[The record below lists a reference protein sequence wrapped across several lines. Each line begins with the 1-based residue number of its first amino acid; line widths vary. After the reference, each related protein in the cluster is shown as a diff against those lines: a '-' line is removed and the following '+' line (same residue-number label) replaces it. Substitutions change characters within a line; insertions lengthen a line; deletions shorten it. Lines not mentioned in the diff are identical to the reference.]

1 MFCPSC
7 ATQNSDNTRYC
18 RSCGA
23 NLSFIPQ
30 ALTGQLPEAPDRRH
44 GRHSRRDFEHG
55 GPASLA
61 NAITKIFMGFG
72 FVLVAGGAFFFAPAG
87 RLWWFWMLIPAFALL
102 GKGVAELVVSMRV
115 GQSMA
120 QGRTETAVS
129 PAPRAGDL
137 GPRNEVFIPPAS
149 VTEQTT
155 RQLDPKTD
163 PYRYRDTDRQ

>member
-1 MFCPSC
+1 
-7 ATQNSDNTRYC
+7 
-18 RSCGA
+18 
-23 NLSFIPQ
+23 
-30 ALTGQLPEAPDRRH
+30 
-44 GRHSRRDFEHG
+44 
-55 GPASLA
+55 
-61 NAITKIFMGFG
+61 MGFG